1 LSQQLNPIGQR
12 LPALAYNDLAPIVK
26 DDPDPELRI
35 GAIVAAVFF
44 VGFLGWA
51 AFAPMDSAAYAPG
64 KVTVAGHRQTVQHR
78 EGGVVGALFVKEGQH
93 VVKDQVLVQLAG
105 ADVQAQERS
114 LAAAVIGLKAQR
126 ARLLAEQL
134 GGPIVW
140 PPEFAIVTGP
150 DLDEV
155 QRAMRIQQ
163 NQFQARASTLGT
175 QGGVLGQRNA
185 QLQEQIGGY
194 EKQIASLDEQS
205 RLLTEEVAG
214 MRTLNEK
221 GYAPMTKVRELER
234 ALAQLQGQK
243 AALTANIAS
252 SRERI
257 GETRLQNV
265 ELTKSRQEDIAKEV
279 RDVDFQLNDAMPK
292 LQAAQDMLART
303 QIRAPATG
311 TVVGLTVFTVGGV
324 IAPGQ
329 KVLDVVPD
337 KAPMVLEA
345 QVSPNDADDLS
356 IGQATQ
362 IRFSGLHER
371 DLPRLSGKLTKMSAD
386 SFQDE
391 KSGASYFVA
400 EVQVPDAE
408 VDHIRQL
415 RGAEFALKPG
425 MPVQVL
431 VPLKKRTALQYILE
445 PLTDTMWR
453 AFREH

>member
-1 LSQQLNPIGQR
+1 LSNELSPIGQR
-12 LPALAYNDLAPIVK
+12 LPALAYNDVVPKLK
-26 DDPDPELRI
+26 DDPTPELRI
-35 GAIVAAVFF
+35 GILVAAIFF

-51 AFAPMDSAAYAPG
+51 AFAPMDSAAYAQG
-64 KVTVAGHRQTVQHR
+64 RVTVAGHRQTAQHR
-78 EGGVVGALFVKEGQH
+78 EGGVVSAVLVKEGQH
-93 VVKDQVLVQLAG
+93 VTKDQVLVQLAG

-140 PPEFAIVTGP
+140 PPEFATLTGP
-150 DLDEV
+150 DLEEA
-155 QRAMRIQQ
+155 QRAMRVQQ
-163 NQFQARASTLGT
+163 NQFGARASTLST

-214 MRTLNEK
+214 MRILNEK
-221 GYAPMTKVRELER
+221 GYAPTTKVRELER

-252 SRERI
+252 SRERM
-257 GETRLQNV
+257 GETRLQGV
-265 ELTKSRQEDIAKEV
+265 ELSKTQQEEIAKEV
-279 RDVDFQLNDAMPK
+279 RDVEFQLNDAMPK

-324 IAPGQ
+324 VAPGQ

-337 KAPMVLEA
+337 KAPLVLEA
-345 QVSPNDADDLS
+345 QVSPNDADDLQ
-356 IGQATQ
+356 IGQVTQ
-362 IRFSGLHER
+362 IRFIGIHER
-371 DLPRLSGKLTKMSAD
+371 DLPSLTGKISKISAD
-386 SFQDE
+386 SFTDE
-391 KSGASYFVA
+391 KSGLSYFMA
-400 EVQVPDAE
+400 EVTVPVDQVDQ
-408 VDHIRQL
+408 IRL
-415 RGAEFALKPG
+415 RRGQDFNLKPG

-431 VPLKKRTALQYILE
+431 VPLRKRTALQYILE
-445 PLTDTMWR
+445 PLTEAMWR
-453 AFREH
+453 SFREH